1 MSKEK
6 NIQKSRLLT
15 LDYLRGYFIVVI
27 IIDHLARWPSIF
39 AYISGQALLW
49 VTAAEGFVA
58 ISGLLVGYIRGFKNK
73 GEPMRNV
80 TSKLLRRAGLLYLWS
95 IIASIAYSLIVWYV
109 PLIGGAPGMPDEYKS
124 NWLQFV
130 WKLVTLDY
138 TFVWV
143 YFLSLY
149 ALFLAFAPI
158 AIWLLRKNMAWL
170 VAALSLSILG
180 IGWATDIKVLQW
192 QVLFFIPSIVGFYLP
207 SIVAW
212 WKKRTFNTQTYI
224 MATTISFTALTVT
237 LSMVLW
243 FYAPLLQP
251 LADQV
256 NALFPKDTMTV
267 WRVAMAFLWFGGFF
281 FVFHLFEK
289 YIGKVFGWILLP
301 FGTHS
306 LTAYILHGL
315 AICIVSI
322 FTIASNNILINSIL
336 GMVCL
341 LLVLG
346 MLKIPFIHKV
356 IPS

>member
-27 IIDHLARWPSIF
+27 IIDHLSRWPSVF
-39 AYISGQALLW
+39 AFISGQALLW

-73 GEPMRNV
+73 DEPMRSV
-80 TSKLLRRAGLLYLWS
+80 TLKLLRRAGMLYLWS
-95 IIASIAYSLIVWYV
+95 IIASIAYSLIIWYV
-109 PLIGGAPGMPDEYKS
+109 PLMGGAPGMPDEYKG
-124 NWLQFV
+124 NWLQFI
-130 WKLVTLDY
+130 WELVTLDY

-143 YFLSLY
+143 HFLTLY
-149 ALFLAFAPI
+149 AWFLAFSPI
-158 AIWLLRKNMAWL
+158 AVWLLRRGMAWL
-170 VAALSLSILG
+170 VGALSLTVLG
-180 IGWATDIKVLQW
+180 IGWATHIEVLQW
-192 QVLFFIPSIVGFYLP
+192 QVLFFIPSIVGYYLP
-207 SIVAW
+207 SITTW
-212 WKKRTFNTQTYI
+212 WKKRPYSTQTHI
-224 MATTISFTALTVT
+224 MATTISLTVLTVT
-237 LSMVLW
+237 ISAILW
-243 FYAPLLQP
+243 FYAPSFQP

-256 NALFPKDTMTV
+256 NALFPKDTITL

-281 FVFHLFEK
+281 FVFHLLEK
-289 YIGKVFGWILLP
+289 YIGKLFGWILLP

-315 AICIVSI
+315 AICIVSLL
-322 FTIASNNILINSIL
+322 TVTSDNILINSIL
-336 GMVCL
+336 DAVCL